1 VVFSRVA
8 SLDGLFLMQPLKTN
22 YNPQP
27 TKLLKQEWIFQK
39 EIKLATLEHLKKFGN
54 FPAEIDLLSF
64 CSFMAGQDNTDQFTI
79 SRETA
84 QNKAN
89 VQKKRIKKRVE
100 NTSMDYLHFD
110 RWLSTKNMQRII
122 HETPQYGNC
131 LFESI
136 SKALPTWRGKPLE
149 LRFKSLK
156 WAQSQ
161 ISEGTT
167 WGKTMWTN
175 FEITKANPDSYSKN
189 SYSEYISFL
198 MDPKVYGTEYDI
210 VMLCQFLNISIDVY
224 SLSNGNFQNGEL
236 SYIVTT

>member
-1 VVFSRVA
+1 
-8 SLDGLFLMQPLKTN
+8 
-22 YNPQP
+22 
-27 TKLLKQEWIFQK
+27 
-39 EIKLATLEHLKKFGN
+39 
-54 FPAEIDLLSF
+54 
-64 CSFMAGQDNTDQFTI
+64 MAGQDNTDQFTR

-89 VQKKRIKKRVE
+89 VQKKRMKKRAE
-100 NTSMDYLHFD
+100 NSRVDLKTTSTDYLHFD
-110 RWLSTKNMQRII
+110 RWLSNKKMQRII